1 MGMGGRE
8 VSLPFFSTSQDET
21 RMTDLSRRALLAG
34 GTVFALTAC
43 SVARD
48 APRKEEVVEGADA
61 VDADFS
67 LVEVTTDTLAQ
78 TAGWAVTDPRP
89 GGHWPDRG
97 AGLASQTLAPGDVLA
112 LRVWTAEETS
122 LITRAGERYADIPDV
137 IVSQSGHVQLPYID
151 EVHVAGLVPDT
162 ARRRIEDELGAIIP
176 SAQVQ
181 ITSATGRRNS
191 VDLVDGV
198 ASPGTYPLAERNM
211 TVLNLLSM
219 AGGVSDG
226 LTNPQVM
233 ITRGGTIYRMAYDT
247 ILETPAHDVAL
258 RGGDRIVVRSD
269 TRSFMALGATG
280 SQNVIA
286 FPTEDL
292 SALRAVSLMG
302 GIADNRADPRGLL
315 VLRRY
320 SPHAIAQAN
329 GPAKPKV
336 VFSFDL
342 TKADRLFAADQFL
355 LQDGDVVL
363 ATQAPATT
371 TQRVLGLFGS
381 FVGAG
386 RAVSNL

>member
-1 MGMGGRE
+1 MI
-8 VSLPFFSTSQDET
+8 
-21 RMTDLSRRALLAG
+21 DLSRRALLVG
-34 GTVFALTAC
+34 GTAFAVSAC

-48 APRKEEVVEGADA
+48 APRKEEVVDGADA
-61 VDADFS
+61 ADADFS
-67 LVEVTTDTLAQ
+67 LIEVTSDTLAR
-78 TAGWAVTDPRP
+78 TAQWAVNDPRP
-89 GGHWPDRG
+89 GRHWPQRG

-122 LITRAGERYADIPDV
+122 LITRAGERYADIPNV
-137 IVSQSGHVQLPYID
+137 VVSQSGHVQLPYIE

-162 ARRRIEDELGAIIP
+162 ARRRIEDELGGIIP

-198 ASPGTYPLAERNM
+198 KSPGTYPLVERNM
-211 TVLNLLSM
+211 TLLNVLSV
-219 AGGVSDG
+219 AGGVTDG
-226 LTNPQVM
+226 LSNPQVM
-233 ITRGGTIYRMAYDT
+233 ISRGGTVYRMPYDA
-247 ILETPAHDVAL
+247 ILENPGHDVAL
-258 RGGDRIVVRSD
+258 RGGDRVMVRADS
-269 TRSFMALGATG
+269 RNFLALGATG
-280 SQNVIA
+280 SQKVIA

-320 SPHAIAQAN
+320 SSQAVGRPH
-329 GPAKPKV
+329 GPDKAKV